1 MFGLILNNSI
11 PFHWDY
17 IITLQESNSYYLN
30 IWNQAQCLQIP
41 SKILYNIKKIELS
54 HFSKI
59 KSVFIPSI
67 APRMLLETLTI
78 RNCDELKN
86 IIDFGDYDSGSN
98 TWCNVFP
105 KMKELYIEG
114 CPKMEY
120 IFGHYTDDHQ
130 NHMEIQLQ
138 LLELK
143 CLSLCNLPNLVA
155 MCPKHYRIIF
165 PPLVKLEL
173 NKCSEAAIKSMSHI
187 RIHPVSESPDT
198 TVIKVSLFSIL
209 LEECHQIVKSVTS
222 TQS

>member
-1 MFGLILNNSI
+1 
-11 PFHWDY
+11 
-17 IITLQESNSYYLN
+17 
-30 IWNQAQCLQIP
+30 
-41 SKILYNIKKIELS
+41 
-54 HFSKI
+54 
-59 KSVFIPSI
+59 
-67 APRMLLETLTI
+67 MLLETLTI

-98 TWCNVFP
+98 TWCDVFP

-138 LLELK
+138 LPELN
-143 CLSLCNLPNLVA
+143 CLSLCNLPSLVA
-155 MCPKHYRIIF
+155 MCPKHYRVTF

-173 NKCSEAAIKSMSHI
+173 NKCSEAAIKSMSRV
-187 RIHPVSESPDT
+187 RIHPVSESLDS
-198 TVIKVSLFSIL
+198 TVIKVSLFSII

-222 TQS
+222 TNF